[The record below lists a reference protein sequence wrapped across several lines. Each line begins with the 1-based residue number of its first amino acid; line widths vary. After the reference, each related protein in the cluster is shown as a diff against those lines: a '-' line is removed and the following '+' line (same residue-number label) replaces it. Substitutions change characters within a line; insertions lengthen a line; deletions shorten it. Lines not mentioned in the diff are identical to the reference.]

1 VIVALA
7 GGVGAAKFLRGLVR
21 AMPPQ
26 DLTVVVNTGDDIELL
41 GLHIS
46 PDVDSIVYT
55 LAGVADPVRG
65 WGLHNETWK
74 ALELFGRYGEP
85 TWFQLGDGD
94 LATHIHRTRR
104 LADGATLSQVTT
116 EIAQSW
122 GVQSTVIPMTDD
134 PVRTRVIVEEAGS
147 GRGLDLHFQEYFVKR
162 QAQDPVREV
171 RFEGIEDA
179 KPAPAL
185 LPSIADADAVIVCPS
200 NPVVSIGPILAL
212 PGVRSALRN
221 FNGKVVGISPIIR
234 GAPVKGPAD
243 RLMPAVGMEVSC
255 VGVADAYR
263 DFLHTL
269 VIDFAD
275 TERAPEIAALEVDP
289 VPAPTLMR
297 GVPQATVLA
306 RTVLGLLA
314 Q

>member
-1 VIVALA
+1 MIVALA

-21 AMPPQ
+21 AMPPS
-26 DLTVVVNTGDDIELL
+26 DITVVVNTGDDIDVL
-41 GLHIS
+41 GLHVS

-55 LAGVADPVRG
+55 LGGASDPVRG
-65 WGLHNETWK
+65 WGLANETWN
-74 ALELFGRYGEP
+74 ALDNLRRYGEP

-104 LADGATLSQVTT
+104 LADGATLTQVTA
-116 EIAQSW
+116 EIARAW
-122 GVQSTVIPMTDD
+122 GVESVVLPMSDD
-134 PVRTRVIVEEAGS
+134 PVASRIVVEEAGT
-147 GRGLDLHFQEYFVKR
+147 GRGLDLHFQEYLVKR
-162 QAQDPVREV
+162 GAQDLVREV
-171 RFEGIEDA
+171 RFEGIEEA
-179 KPAPAL
+179 KPAPGVL
-185 LPSIADADAVIVCPS
+185 TSIAEADAVIVCPS

-212 PGVRSALRN
+212 AGVRDALRA
-221 FNGKVVGISPIIR
+221 FQGKIIGVSPIIR

-275 TERAPEIAALEVDP
+275 SERAPEIEALEVDP
-289 VPAPTLMR
+289 VPAQTLMG

-306 RTVLGLLA
+306 RTVLRLLE

>member
-1 VIVALA
+1 MIVCLA
-7 GGVGAAKFLRGLVR
+7 GGVGAAKFLRGLVK

-26 DLTVVVNTGDDIELL
+26 DITVIVNTGDDIDLL
-41 GLHIS
+41 GFHVS

-55 LAGVADPVRG
+55 LAGAADPVRG
-65 WGLHNETWK
+65 WGLSNETWN
-74 ALELFGRYGEP
+74 ALEHLGRYGAP
-85 TWFQLGDGD
+85 TWFRLGDGD

-104 LADGATLSQVTT
+104 LSEGATLSQVTA
-116 EIAQSW
+116 EIGQAW
-122 GVQSTVIPMTDD
+122 GVVSTVIPMTDD
-134 PVRTRVIVEEAGS
+134 RVTTRVIVEEAGT
-147 GRGLDLHFQEYFVKR
+147 GRGLDLHFQEYLVKR
-162 QAQDPVREV
+162 NAQDPVRDV

-179 KPAPAL
+179 KPAPGVL
-185 LPSIADADAVIVCPS
+185 QSIADAEAVIVCPS

-212 PGVRSALRN
+212 PGLRSALRH
-221 FNGKVVGISPIIR
+221 FPGKIIGISPIIR

-275 TERAPEIAALEVDP
+275 SDRSPEIAALEVDP
-289 VPAPTLMR
+289 VPGPTLMR

-306 RTVLGLLA
+306 RTVLKLLER
-314 Q
+314 

>member
-1 VIVALA
+1 MIVALA

-21 AMPPQ
+21 AMPPA
-26 DLTVVVNTGDDIELL
+26 DITVVVNTGDDIDVL
-41 GLHIS
+41 GLHVS
-46 PDVDSIVYT
+46 PDVDSVVYT
-55 LAGVADPVRG
+55 LGGAADPVRG
-65 WGLHNETWK
+65 WGLANETWN
-74 ALELFGRYGEP
+74 AFDNLRRYGEP

-104 LADGATLSQVTT
+104 LADGATLTQVTA
-116 EIAQSW
+116 EIARAW
-122 GVQSTVIPMTDD
+122 GVESVVLPMSDD
-134 PVRTRVIVEEAGS
+134 PVASRIVVEEAGT
-147 GRGLDLHFQEYFVKR
+147 GRGLDLHFQEYLVKR
-162 QAQDPVREV
+162 GAQDLVREV

-179 KPAPAL
+179 KPAPGVL
-185 LPSIADADAVIVCPS
+185 TSIAEADAVIVCPS

-212 PGVRSALRN
+212 AGVRDALRT
-221 FNGKVVGISPIIR
+221 FHGKVIGVSPIIR

-275 TERAPEIAALEVDP
+275 SERAPEIEALEVDP
-289 VPAPTLMR
+289 VPAQTLMG

-306 RTVLGLLA
+306 RTVLGLLER
-314 Q
+314 